1 MFLAFLLRAAQAG
14 SLQLPPG
21 EEVDAWR
28 AAAAQHGVE
37 LVAEAGD
44 LVLVHEADRWELR
57 FGRDPATRFPL
68 PPPASP
74 EHRDAVLALAARLLA
89 DSPPA
94 TSELNLDAS
103 LLADSAADSF
113 VMAPPSAASP
123 ESGDLPPEAEQGP
136 DEREPASVT
145 AASRPPTPSPR
156 PEGWVVGLQGGAGAF
171 LDGEPRI
178 TLALAGGARF
188 GRFFSMG
195 LAVETGL
202 PLTVS
207 WNALTIRR
215 DSARA
220 EVGAVGFVL
229 GAGIGRAEIL
239 ANGELRGQLLFPV
252 FSFEYEHPLRA
263 GPLWLVPRLGAHVSA
278 ADVTLD
284 SATGSRKLAPYSFG
298 VGLRVERVL
307 GEVR

>member
-1 MFLAFLLRAAQAG
+1 VFLAFLLRTAQAG

-28 AAAAQHGVE
+28 AAAAKNGVE

-57 FGRDPATRFPL
+57 FARDPATRFPL

-74 EHRDAVLALAARLLA
+74 EHRAAVLALAARLLA
-89 DSPPA
+89 ESPPA

-113 VMAPPSAASP
+113 VMAPPSGASP
-123 ESGDLPPEAEQGP
+123 ESGERPPEAEQGP
-136 DEREPASVT
+136 DEREPAAVT
-145 AASRPPTPSPR
+145 ASRPATRSPR
-156 PEGWVVGLQGGAGAF
+156 PEGWLVGIQGGAGAF
-171 LDGEPRI
+171 LDGDPRM
-178 TLALAGGARF
+178 TLALVGGARL

-202 PLTVS
+202 PVTGS
-207 WNALTIRR
+207 WNALTIQR

-220 EVGAVGFVL
+220 EVGVVGFVL
-229 GAGIGRAEIL
+229 GGGIGRAEIV

-252 FSFEYEHPLRA
+252 FSFEYEYPLRA
-263 GPLWLVPRLGAHVSA
+263 GPLWLLPRVGGQASA
-278 ADVTLD
+278 AEVTLD
-284 SATGSRKLAPYSFG
+284 SAAGSRKLAPYSFG

>member
-1 MFLAFLLRAAQAG
+1 
-14 SLQLPPG
+14 
-21 EEVDAWR
+21 VDAWR
-28 AAAAQHGVE
+28 AAAAKNGVE

-57 FGRDPATRFPL
+57 FARDPATRFPL

-74 EHRDAVLALAARLLA
+74 EHRAAVLALAARLLA
-89 DSPPA
+89 ESPPA

-103 LLADSAADSF
+103 LPVDSAADSF
-113 VMAPPSAASP
+113 VMAPPSGASP
-123 ESGDLPPEAEQGP
+123 ESGEPPPEAEQGP
-136 DEREPASVT
+136 DEREPAAVT
-145 AASRPPTPSPR
+145 GGSRPPTPSPG
-156 PEGWVVGLQGGAGAF
+156 PEGWVVGLQGGAGTF
-171 LDGEPRI
+171 LDGDPRI
-178 TLALAGGARF
+178 TLALVGGARL
-188 GRFFSMG
+188 GRFFLVG

-202 PLTVS
+202 PVTAS

-220 EVGAVGFVL
+220 EVGVAGFVL
-229 GAGIGRAEIL
+229 GAGIGRAEIV

-252 FSFEYEHPLRA
+252 ISCEYEYPLRA
-263 GPLWLVPRLGAHVSA
+263 GPLWFVPRVGGRASA
-278 ADVTLD
+278 AEVTLD

-307 GEVR
+307 GELR